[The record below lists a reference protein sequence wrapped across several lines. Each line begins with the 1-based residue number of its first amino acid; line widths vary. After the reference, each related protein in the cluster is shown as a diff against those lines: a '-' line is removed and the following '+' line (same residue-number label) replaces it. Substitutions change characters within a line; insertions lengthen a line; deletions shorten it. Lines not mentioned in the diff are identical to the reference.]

1 MFHPYTLLTQC
12 MYNTQISADS
22 GKKSVA
28 YAEAQN
34 MCLSRICDVMVSYL
48 GTPPVATFE
57 IEGSA
62 VGKYII
68 SGKGHHSP
76 NTEYEICMY
85 LKWKFSL
92 NIMPISTIFCLV
104 GYLHTPWTCCKKLFM
119 KRLSSRGG
127 ELILCLVF
135 YFDADMPLLIWS
147 VLHVCGLVRIPKHCV
162 KMLHKTVHKTVG
174 LLWR

>member
-34 MCLSRICDVMVSYL
+34 TCLSRICDVMVSYL

-85 LKWKFSL
+85 LTWKFSL
-92 NIMPISTIFCLV
+92 NIPPIS
-104 GYLHTPWTCCKKLFM
+104 GYF
-119 KRLSSRGG
+119 SRWDTYTLP
-127 ELILCLVF
+127 EHAAQNC
-135 YFDADMPLLIWS
+135 S
-147 VLHVCGLVRIPKHCV
+147 
-162 KMLHKTVHKTVG
+162 
-174 LLWR
+174 